1 MNTNNDQP
9 DIVERARA
17 QVSTIKTDW
26 QWVEYDNAE
35 VEVVRDLL
43 QELAD
48 TIERLRSE
56 RTEALRAATV
66 RGQKMLEAE
75 ALRDK
80 YCCDAAQAEAEVA
93 RLRDEASS
101 HARLMYERAQQ
112 IVTLEAEVER
122 LSEHIRL
129 ERKYQELAYLAE
141 RRLEHVL
148 MNCTITCN
156 HEYDADGREAAT
168 RIRTTDDIDNRMGE
182 Q

>member
-1 MNTNNDQP
+1 MTDQP
-9 DIVERARA
+9 DIVERGRKCANGLRRMEA
-17 QVSTIKTDW
+17 FGSVC
-26 QWVEYDNAE
+26 
-35 VEVVRDLL
+35 DLL
-43 QELAD
+43 DELAD
-48 TIERLRSE
+48 TIVRL
-56 RTEALRAATV
+56 
-66 RGQKMLEAE
+66 
-75 ALRDK
+75 
-80 YCCDAAQAEAEVA
+80 C
-93 RLRDEASS
+93 DEAAS
-101 HARLMYERAQQ
+101 HARLMSERAQQ